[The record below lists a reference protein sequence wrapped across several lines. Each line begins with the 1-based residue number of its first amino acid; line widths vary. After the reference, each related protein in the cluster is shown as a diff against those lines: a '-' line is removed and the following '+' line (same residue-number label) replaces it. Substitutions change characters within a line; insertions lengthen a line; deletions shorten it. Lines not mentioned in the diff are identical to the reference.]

1 MSGITQ
7 RNLQDCCNGLKKY
20 TPASIENR
28 GGLSAVVYRTGTQA
42 TFKATMLAALSSA
55 ALPELSELTT
65 RDDDDFSIALID
77 AWASVLD
84 VLTFYSERDANEHY
98 LLTATER
105 RSLKWMAELI
115 GYRPRPGLA
124 AEAWLAFTVEEA
136 EGAPQVTTV
145 NVGTQVQSIPKPDE
159 LPQVF
164 EIMADQEVR
173 ARWNAMTPRRFY
185 PQVVDTDMSQVLL
198 EGNFASL
205 RPGSHMLVVDDDDNR
220 AFKTV
225 ARVRFEGAKN
235 QTLVE
240 FSGAGSGL
248 TPSVTAVSS
257 TTLDYSATAPVYD
270 VGQVFGGNEVSWGAS
285 HAYYTYNAFP
295 ITQVVSIFQ
304 GEIIAQEEPPDT
316 EIAPDKGLF
325 VLKGRAAVFGHNAPD
340 YAMLPI
346 PDGVNGDKIAAYGKD
361 WTDRTLFC
369 DTFID
374 GDFNDCCDSG
384 RDQTNQIF
392 LDQIYSDVLP
402 GSWIVVVGAG
412 GEPKALRVASTSEIS
427 RAQFTINSKVTK
439 VNLSDMLG
447 SVTDIAVRD
456 ATVHCAS
463 EPVPLAL
470 VEDTSLIKDNEIILS
485 DYYPELTPGMQ
496 VIVSGEV
503 PALGNLLVHERVE
516 VAEALTVDLRTKLVF
531 KQALQNDYT
540 RSTVAVNANV
550 VRATHGETHS
560 VVLGNGQSD
569 QAFQTVPTLHKPL
582 TYLADPSSDDGAAS
596 TLEVRV
602 DQVRWAEEPSF
613 FEQAADARVYVTRR
627 NEEDLAHVIFGD
639 GEHGRRPATGQENI
653 SAVYRSGLGLAGNLD
668 EDQLALLL
676 QKPHGVRSVTNPLP
690 AQGGADPDGAEEIRR
705 NATLGMRTLG
715 RIVSLQDY
723 QDYARSYNG
732 IGKAHAAWAWAG
744 ESQGIFVTV
753 GGQTEE
759 PLSDETLK
767 NLLQSLR
774 RFGDPLLPL
783 TVRNYAPRHF
793 QIAAKVFYHADYL
806 AEVVESAVRETLHR
820 AYSYDQRDFGR
831 NVTID
836 EVVALIQ
843 AVTGVVAVDL
853 DALHLINESAEPNP
867 VLKAEL
873 PRRGDSFAD
882 ITPATLL
889 LLTPEPATLTLTSV

>member
-1 MSGITQ
+1 MSGTTQ
-7 RNLQDCCNGLKKY
+7 RNLQDCCNGLKRY

-173 ARWNAMTPRRFY
+173 ARWNSMRPRRFY
-185 PQVVDTDMSQVLL
+185 PQVLDTEMAQVLV

-205 RPGSHMLVVDDDDNR
+205 RPGSHMLVVDEDDNR

-248 TPSVTAVSS
+248 TPSMTAVSS
-257 TTLDYSATAPVYD
+257 TTLDYSAAAPVYD

-295 ITQVVSIFQ
+295 IVQVMSIFQ
-304 GEIIAQEEPPDT
+304 GEIVSQEQPPDT
-316 EIAPDKGLF
+316 EVTPSDGLF
-325 VLKGRAAVFGHNAPD
+325 VLKQRASIFGHNAPD
-340 YAMLPI
+340 YAMLPL
-346 PDGVNGDKIAAYGKD
+346 PDGAASKAAAYGSD
-361 WTDRTLFC
+361 WTNRTLWY

-374 GDFNDCCDSG
+374 GIGKS
-384 RDQTNQIF
+384 QVF
-392 LDQIYSDVLP
+392 LDQIYSNILP
-402 GSWIVVVGAG
+402 GSWIVVVGAESG
-412 GEPKALRVASTSEIS
+412 PEALRVTSTDEMS
-427 RAQFTINSKVTK
+427 RAQFTLNNKVTK
-439 VNLSDMLG
+439 VNLQTLPLDVQG
-447 SVTDIAVRD
+447 IAVRD
-456 ATVHCAS
+456 ATIHCAS
-463 EPVPLAL
+463 EPVQLAL
-470 VEDTSLIKDNEIILS
+470 VEDTSLIKDDAFILS

-503 PALGNLLVHERVE
+503 PALGNLLVHERLE

-531 KQALQNDYT
+531 KQALQNEYT

-560 VVLGNGQSD
+560 IVLGNGQAD
-569 QAFQTVPTLHKPL
+569 QVFQTVPTLHKPL

-627 NEEDLAHVIFGD
+627 DEEDLVHVIFGD

-653 SAVYRSGLGLAGNLD
+653 SAVYRSGLGLAGNLV

-705 NATLGMRTLG
+705 KATLGMRTLG

-793 QIAAKVFYHADYL
+793 QIAAKVFYHTDYL
-806 AEVVESAVRETLHR
+806 MEVVESAVRETLRR

-853 DALHLINESAEPNP
+853 DALHLINESPEPNP
-867 VLKAEL
+867 VLRAEL
-873 PRRGDSFAD
+873 PRRGESFAD

-889 LLTPEPATLTLTSV
+889 LLTPEPATLTLASV